1 MAQRLGILAHMR
13 IPTVFVAACAALLVS
28 CASMPKDPIPTVPH
42 VDLAR
47 FMGPWYVIAS
57 IPTFLEKDAYNAIE
71 SYELNPDGTIATTFT
86 FHKGGFDGPLKT
98 MKPHG
103 FVVDKDSNARWGM
116 QFIWPIKA
124 QYLIAYLNE
133 QYTQTIIARDARDYV
148 WIMAR
153 TPSLSPGEY
162 QSLLDAVGR
171 MGYDTSKVK
180 LVPQHWP

>member
-1 MAQRLGILAHMR
+1 
-13 IPTVFVAACAALLVS
+13 
-28 CASMPKDPIPTVPH
+28 
-42 VDLAR
+42 
-47 FMGPWYVIAS
+47 
-57 IPTFLEKDAYNAIE
+57 
-71 SYELNPDGTIATTFT
+71 
-86 FHKGGFDGPLKT
+86 

-103 FVVDKDSNARWGM
+103 FIVDKDSNARWGM

-124 QYLIAYLNE
+124 QYLIASLNE

-153 TPSLSPGEY
+153 SPSLSPGDY
-162 QSLLDAVGR
+162 QNLLDAVGR

>member
-1 MAQRLGILAHMR
+1 
-13 IPTVFVAACAALLVS
+13 
-28 CASMPKDPIPTVPH
+28 
-42 VDLAR
+42 
-47 FMGPWYVIAS
+47 
-57 IPTFLEKDAYNAIE
+57 
-71 SYELNPDGTIATTFT
+71 
-86 FHKGGFDGPLKT
+86 
-98 MKPHG
+98 
-103 FVVDKDSNARWGM
+103 M